1 MKIITITGNVGHAA
15 TGIVTESLL
24 LGLFSKGIELQ
35 IFAEQ
40 NSSPHFDDKSI
51 ITNSFYKIINNEKI
65 TKAAIAFLKYP
76 FNEILWILSSLRI
89 LLKINQKR
97 PSTIILVI
105 ASAGDMHLLELAR
118 LLCMKTH
125 LPLYIHMTDPSPAP
139 VMWKEKSYLRNGLRS
154 IVKRCYKNASLFSN
168 SNPFMLNYQL
178 KELGELK
185 NPKTFFIYN
194 PIIGRPVFKNDDQNC
209 ITILYL
215 GNILYNRRADEIIKA
230 YIELVSDYNNLKLQ
244 FVGIK
249 SPSLNHLNL
258 EEDKLKTISVHSWTN
273 NPDEYIRNASILL
286 DFDAPFEN
294 DVFISSKLMKYLNTD
309 VPIVLITPSNSPS
322 QHLCKEL
329 PKSVFISDYQ
339 NKNIIDTFKKAIDSS
354 KKTDS
359 KVIMEER
366 NNLLKSLSVDSAATM
381 MVKKM
386 QELIK

>member
-24 LGLFSKGIELQ
+24 LGLIAKGIDLK
-35 IFAEQ
+35 IFAEK
-40 NSSPHFDDKSI
+40 NTSHHFDDKSI
-51 ITNSFYKIINNEKI
+51 NTNSFFRIINKEII
-65 TKAAIAFLKYP
+65 TKAAVAFLKYP
-76 FNEILWILSSLRI
+76 FNEILWILSSLRV
-89 LLKINQKR
+89 LLKINKKE
-97 PSTIILVI
+97 PSTLILVI

-118 LLCMKTH
+118 LLSMKTH

-139 VMWKEKSYLRNGLRS
+139 IMWKEKSYLRNGLRS
-154 IVKRCYKNASLFSN
+154 IVKRCYKKASLFSN

-178 KELGELK
+178 KELGDVK
-185 NPKTFFIYN
+185 NPKAFFIYN
-194 PIIGRPVFKNDDQNC
+194 PIIGSPVFKNNNQKNV
-209 ITILYL
+209 TILYL

-230 YIELVSDYNNLKLQ
+230 YVELISDYNNLKLQ

-249 SPSLNHLNL
+249 SPSLNHLNI

-273 NPDEYIRNASILL
+273 NPEDFIRNASILL

-339 NKNIIDTFKKAIDSS
+339 RINIKDTLKKAIVSL

-359 KVIMEER
+359 KEILEER
-366 NNLLKSLSVDSAATM
+366 KNLVASLSVDSAATI
-381 MVKKM
+381 MVNKM